1 MTLVSKVGLQREM
14 TKSEVK
20 DFADAFFS
28 ASANFISEDL
38 KTFTISLGDKDV
50 QVSVNQSDN
59 LSAHIFDALI
69 PSVFGGVDFTL
80 EIWRTGKRSVLPN
93 LEWARNYLAHDNL
106 VPHSLTAPYR
116 VAFDKSQGF
125 IYLYDTQTQKAA
137 IWIAEDS
144 KISLNSFVTPFRI
157 IFSWMAEDFGGEIV
171 HASAISKD
179 GNGIII
185 NGVSGSGK
193 STLAILCVLNG
204 FEIIA
209 DDVVLF
215 HDGLISAVYKYA
227 KIDPRT
233 SPLDLSHIRLF
244 QMESSP
250 EAKNI
255 LDLTQF
261 GEQFVLRAQAIALI
275 LPIFVHLNQH
285 ALISPSIAIK
295 LLAPNSLRELMGG
308 SPYNFK
314 NLVNLT
320 RALPN
325 YRIAL
330 STDNKR
336 NIDSINA
343 IFSELI

>member
-1 MTLVSKVGLQREM
+1 MSKVGLQREM

-20 DFADAFFS
+20 EFAHAFFS
-28 ASANFISEDL
+28 ASANFISEDQ
-38 KTFTISLGDKDV
+38 KTFMISLGDKGV
-50 QVSVNQSDN
+50 QVRVSQSDN
-59 LSAHIFDALI
+59 LSSPILGALI
-69 PSVFGGVDFTL
+69 PRLVGGVDFTL
-80 EIWRTGKRSVLPN
+80 EIWRTSKRSVLPN
-93 LEWARNYLAHDNL
+93 LDWARNYLAHDNL
-106 VPHSLTAPYR
+106 VPPSLTAPYK

-125 IYLYDTQTQKAA
+125 IYLYDTQTKKAA

-171 HASAISKD
+171 HASAISKG

-185 NGVSGSGK
+185 NGPSGSGK

-215 HDGLISAVYKYA
+215 HDGLISAIYKYA
-227 KIDPRT
+227 KVDPLT
-233 SPLDLSHIRLF
+233 SPLDLSHLRLF

-250 EAKNI
+250 DTKNI

-261 GEQFVLRAQAIALI
+261 GERFVQRAQAIALT
-275 LPIFVHLNQH
+275 LPVFVHLNQH

-330 STDNKR
+330 SADNKS
-336 NIDSINA
+336 NIDSINS

>member
-1 MTLVSKVGLQREM
+1 M

-20 DFADAFFS
+20 EFAHDFFS
-28 ASANFISEDL
+28 ASANFIS
-38 KTFTISLGDKDV
+38 KNPRTFTISLGDKGV
-50 QVSVNQSDN
+50 QVHVNQTDN
-59 LSAHIFDALI
+59 LSTPILDALI
-69 PSVFGGVDFTL
+69 PRVGGGADFTL
-80 EIWRTGKRSVLPN
+80 EIWRTSQGSVLPK
-93 LEWARNYLAHDNL
+93 LDWARNYLAHDNL
-106 VPHSLTAPYR
+106 VPPSLTAPYK

-125 IYLYDTQTQKAA
+125 IYLYDTQKKKAA
-137 IWIAEDS
+137 IWVAEDS

-171 HASAISKD
+171 HASAISKG

-185 NGVSGSGK
+185 NGASGSGK

-227 KIDPRT
+227 KVDPRS
-233 SPLDLSHIRLF
+233 SPLDLSHLRLF

-250 EAKNI
+250 DAKNI

-261 GEQFVLRAQAIALI
+261 GERFVQRAKAIALI
-275 LPIFVHLNQH
+275 LPVFVHLNQH
-285 ALISPSIAIK
+285 SLISPSIAIK

-308 SPYNFK
+308 TPYNFK

-330 STDNKR
+330 STDNNK
-336 NIDSINA
+336 NIDSINS
-343 IFSELI
+343 IFSELK